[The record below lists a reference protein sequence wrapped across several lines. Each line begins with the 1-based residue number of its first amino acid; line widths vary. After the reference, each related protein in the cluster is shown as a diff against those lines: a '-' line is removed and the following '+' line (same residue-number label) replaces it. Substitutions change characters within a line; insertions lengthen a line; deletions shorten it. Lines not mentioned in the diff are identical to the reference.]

1 MKKWK
6 SLLSNAPKKVL
17 VIYLILR
24 LLVIAAM
31 IEQIVNR
38 NFENVFIC
46 ILTLFLFTVPSLLE
60 RRLHIVLPDTL
71 EIIILI
77 FIFAAEILGEIRE
90 YYLIFPIWDTL
101 LHTTHGFLFA
111 AIGFS
116 LVHLLNRE
124 DRVPVKLS
132 PFYMAVTAF
141 CFSMTIGVLWEFFEW
156 GMDTIFRTD
165 MQKDTVIMALS
176 TVNLDPGGHNVAYQV
191 RNITDTI
198 LVFAD
203 GTSRSMGLG
212 GYLDIGLID
221 TMKDLL
227 VNFIGAT
234 VFSIIGYVYVKTGEK
249 GVFAKKFIPRVLE
262 EDEYADHEQKDLPG
276 DESSH

>member
-101 LHTTHGFLFA
+101 LHTTHGVLFA

>member
-101 LHTTHGFLFA
+101 LHTTNGFLFA

-212 GYLDIGLID
+212 GYPDIGLID

>member
-101 LHTTHGFLFA
+101 LHTTNGFLFA